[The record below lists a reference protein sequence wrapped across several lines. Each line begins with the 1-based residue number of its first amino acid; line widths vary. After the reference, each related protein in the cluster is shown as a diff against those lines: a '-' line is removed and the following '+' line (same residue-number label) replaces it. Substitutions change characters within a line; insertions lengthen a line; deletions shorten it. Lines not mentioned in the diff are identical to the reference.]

1 LASEL
6 DPFSDYFADERASL
20 FRWKGSN
27 FLLGT
32 FSVLLFLP
40 PPLQYFGVVS
50 AAITLTSEGLRRNHR
65 SKSEERLLKFIDTIE
80 FDWDVLSE
88 LDVDDESMER
98 LHQAFIAAKF
108 SGMDRT
114 NSEEIRGRGGDEK
127 GPALSE
133 NMDEFNKKRE
143 RVDPALHEKEY
154 EGLEGPLRHSEH
166 LLRDADLVYAKQ
178 AEARW
183 KISEAGDADLIEA
196 GVERLGDLVATEWFE
211 KNAQDGAISEVMK
224 SDDPQ

>member
-1 LASEL
+1 MASEL
-6 DPFSDYFADERASL
+6 DPFSDYFANESASL

-65 SKSEERLLKFIDTIE
+65 SKSEERLLKFIDAIE

-178 AEARW
+178 AEERW
-183 KISEAGDADLIEA
+183 KISEAEDADLIEA

-211 KNAQDGAISEVMK
+211 KNAQDGAVSEVMK